1 MIQTMGFGTIKI
13 YFIIQAQHTEC
24 CLYKSE
30 NQKTKTTLPM
40 GSGSLN
46 KNVLISRYIYV
57 SFYKKFNFS
66 LEDIF

>member
-46 KNVLISRYIYV
+46 KNVLI
-57 SFYKKFNFS
+57 
-66 LEDIF
+66 